1 MAIFMKHLLPI
12 FIFTSFLSCNGQ
24 GSTKLLH
31 FPQIGW
37 TLSFPENS
45 ELLGWQQID
54 SFQNATANKINS
66 RDYIFTT
73 QEVLFLIKRDK
84 NNFFGSTIT
93 PFDSSIF
100 KNWESSYSHAK
111 QTVLDIIKSKKSTVT
126 LVDTATSTESI
137 DGVTFQRFFA
147 RTKYPNQQVIR
158 ETYWYYRENKGVEFS
173 INISFT
179 DSAIGNK
186 YLSVLRES
194 KFDK

>member
-1 MAIFMKHLLPI
+1 MRHLLPI

-24 GSTKLLH
+24 EATKQIH
-31 FPQIGW
+31 FPQVGW

-45 ELLGWQQID
+45 EFFSWQQID
-54 SFQNATANKINS
+54 SFQNATANKIKS

-73 QEVLFLIKRDK
+73 QEVLFVIKNDR

-93 PFDSSIF
+93 PFDSTNF
-100 KNWESSYSHAK
+100 KTWQSSYSYAK
-111 QTVLDIIKSKKSTVT
+111 QTVLDVVQSKKSVVT
-126 LVDTATSTESI
+126 LIDTAASTEII
-137 DGVTFQRFFA
+137 DGVIFQMFFM
-147 RTKYPNQQVIR
+147 RTEHPNIKIIR
-158 ETYWYYRENKGVEFS
+158 DSYWYYTENNGIELS

-179 DSAIGNK
+179 DSIIGNK